1 VKPGPGSA
9 VEGCGPVTVSRARV
23 EIILNKE
30 HFSALERLATF
41 AAKGGLARCIE
52 RSCSLAEVPEAIR
65 QLEAGKVRGQIVISS
80 SVETAND
87 ATLSRGS
94 GSAFESSSRL
104 EPRTCAP
111 KNPVPCV
118 RAERFPRIA

>member
-65 QLEAGKVRGQIVISS
+65 QLEAGKVRGQMVIGS
-80 SVETAND
+80 SVATAND
-87 ATLSRGS
+87 ATFPPRQRFRFRIEPEARTMQMRS
-94 GSAFESSSRL
+94 E
-104 EPRTCAP
+104 EPRP
-111 KNPVPCV
+111 L
-118 RAERFPRIA
+118 RAGRAFP